1 MADDDGPM
9 NRTITPSILPK
20 PRGYVHGVTTTG
32 TVLYVSGQVAHNTTG
47 QLVSPAFTAQFA
59 QCIDNV
65 LTVVRAAGGGSTDIV
80 KLVAYVTDMGKY
92 RESTG
97 DLREV
102 WKARFGDY
110 YPAMTL
116 VSVNGLI
123 EPGALVEIEGV
134 AHLP

>member
-1 MADDDGPM
+1 M

-20 PRGYVHGVTTTG
+20 PRGYSHGVSTTG
-32 TVLYVSGQVAHNTTG
+32 TVLYVAGQVAHDTTG
-47 QLVSPAFTAQFA
+47 RMVSSEFAAQFA

-65 LTVVRAAGGGSTDIV
+65 LTVVRTAGGGSENVV
-80 KLVAYVTDMGKY
+80 KLVAYVTDIGKY
-92 RESTG
+92 RECTR

-102 WKARFGDY
+102 WKARFGNY

-116 VSVNGLI
+116 VAVSALI
-123 EPGALVEIEGV
+123 EPSALVELEGI

>member
-1 MADDDGPM
+1 M

-20 PRGYVHGVTTTG
+20 PRGYSHGVSTTG
-32 TVLYVSGQVAHNTTG
+32 TVLYVAGQVAHDTTG
-47 QLVSPAFTAQFA
+47 RMVSSEFAAQFA

-65 LTVVRAAGGGSTDIV
+65 LTVVRTAGGGSENVV
-80 KLVAYVTDMGKY
+80 KLVAYVTDIGKY
-92 RESTG
+92 RECTR

-102 WKARFGDY
+102 WKARFGNY

-116 VSVNGLI
+116 VAVSALI
-123 EPGALVEIEGV
+123 EPSALVELEGV

>member
-1 MADDDGPM
+1 M

-20 PRGYVHGVTTTG
+20 PRGYSHGVSTTG
-32 TVLYVSGQVAHNTTG
+32 TVSSEFA
-47 QLVSPAFTAQFA
+47 AQFA

-65 LTVVRAAGGGSTDIV
+65 LTVVRTAGGGSENVV
-80 KLVAYVTDMGKY
+80 KLVAYVTDIGKY
-92 RESTG
+92 RECTR

-102 WKARFGDY
+102 WKARFGNY

-116 VSVNGLI
+116 VAVSALI
-123 EPGALVEIEGV
+123 EPSALVELEGI

>member
-1 MADDDGPM
+1 M

-20 PRGYVHGVTTTG
+20 PRGYSHGVSTTG
-32 TVLYVSGQVAHNTTG
+32 TVLYVAGQVAHDTTG
-47 QLVSPAFTAQFA
+47 RMVSPEFAAQFA
-59 QCIDNV
+59 QCLDNV
-65 LTVVRAAGGGSTDIV
+65 LTVVRTAGGGSQNVV
-80 KLVAYVTDMGKY
+80 KLVAYVTDIGKY
-92 RESTG
+92 RECTR

-116 VSVNGLI
+116 IAVSALI
-123 EPGALVEIEGV
+123 EPSALVEIEGV